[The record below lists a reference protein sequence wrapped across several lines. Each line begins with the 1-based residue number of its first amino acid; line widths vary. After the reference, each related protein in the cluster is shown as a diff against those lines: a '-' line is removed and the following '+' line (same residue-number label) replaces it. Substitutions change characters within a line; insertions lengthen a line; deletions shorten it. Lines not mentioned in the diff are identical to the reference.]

1 VLAYLTENRQQL
13 LERLERFLS
22 IPSVSTDSTYQQ
34 EMRMAAAFVEEY
46 LQEIGFE
53 HTEIMETAGHPLV
66 YGAYEQAGKDVPTVL
81 FYGHY
86 DVQPAD
92 PLEEWE
98 SEPFSPEVRGDRL
111 YARGSSDDKGQVF
124 MHLAVWEAFMN
135 TAGKLPVN
143 VKVCIE
149 GEEEIGSENLYQ
161 VLEEKKE
168 KFSADFVVISDSGMV

>member
-1 VLAYLTENRQQL
+1 MTDQVLAYLTENRQQL

-86 DVQPAD
+86 DVQPA
-92 PLEEWE
+92 EIGRASCRE
-98 SEPFSPEVRGDRL
+98 G
-111 YARGSSDDKGQVF
+111 G
-124 MHLAVWEAFMN
+124 AV
-135 TAGKLPVN
+135 AGV
-143 VKVCIE
+143 VAA
-149 GEEEIGSENLYQ
+149 EEE
-161 VLEEKKE
+161 K
-168 KFSADFVVISDSGMV
+168 